1 MLHPYLAS
9 VSSSSAIPFSIF
21 PLKSSPAASSQ
32 HLTLPPNPNNNRGS
46 NLPWPLHSP
55 LQVSPP
61 PPPSCLGAGGAPL
74 IQSLRPVLQNPF
86 PLVSLES
93 CSISTKSSL
102 SPVPSAS
109 PSPPALF
116 SQLRSNPQMLR
127 SEGNFHQPSLV
138 PWAINIYFPPAVH
151 PSARHP
157 QWPSSQPEDTWD
169 WLVLPSPPCCQ
180 SSRALFSTSCQH
192 VTIDS
197 PVLFEAFSAQFLL
210 CRSWF
215 CPCVPLLSFSV
226 PLSFPS
232 STCP

>member
-1 MLHPYLAS
+1 MGEGNGFEQPGLISFRMGWLNLLAVQGTLKSLLQHHSSKVYLAS

-169 WLVLPSPPCCQ
+169 WLVLPSPPCCHEPD
-180 SSRALFSTSCQH
+180 SRPCPLHRQA
-192 VTIDS
+192 DS
-197 PVLFEAFSAQFLL
+197 
-210 CRSWF
+210 
-215 CPCVPLLSFSV
+215 
-226 PLSFPS
+226 
-232 STCP
+232 